1 MQPALRRRVAWCRLL
16 AGIAQGGGRMVA
28 GKSFRASKSS
38 AQYGWAAGLLACG
51 VALAALWHFSTRDAP
66 SPIVAQSV
74 VVVLPLHAAG
84 ANTPEQ
90 TLLAEQLSRDVA
102 TQLARVDGLHVI
114 GVVSAARAQAE
125 KFDLAQLSERL
136 RANRVLEG
144 SLRQA
149 DDHLLVELR
158 LSSVPEGRTIWAQAY
173 TRERGE
179 WFDLQRNIAHS
190 VAEALELRYQP
201 AAAEHASVDPQR
213 LLGYLAARRQLDG
226 GDHARAEQALRDMVA
241 AAPQFAP
248 AQATLARML
257 VADLRRGEPGTDQLE
272 EIARAARQA
281 LALDPSLADAHM
293 ATAVLACRAADWTM
307 CLASFRAALAQQPL
321 DTDCRVTYAYWLA
334 GLGYVEPALREV
346 EAAWAAD
353 PLSYDANFA
362 RGRLLDT
369 LGRHD
374 EAKEFFDTAMPPTAG
389 LVYARWHNAL
399 WRGDIAAA
407 RDYATAMPQSDGF
420 RESYIGIT
428 EAFAEP
434 SRWAQVQPMIGTSER
449 ATGRINVL
457 RIMVP
462 DADYPVE
469 IEGLERMLRNG
480 WPSYYLLLWMPEY
493 RALRAHPS
501 FAAFVQRTQMLPYWR
516 IAGFPPQCR
525 ANGESVQCD

>member
-1 MQPALRRRVAWCRLL
+1 M
-16 AGIAQGGGRMVA
+16 AGR
-28 GKSFRASKSS
+28 SFPASKSS
-38 AQYGWAAGLLACG
+38 AQYHWAVALLACG
-51 VALAALWHFSTRDAP
+51 AALAALWHFSTRDAP
-66 SPIVAQSV
+66 LPAVAQPA

-90 TLLAEQLSRDVA
+90 TLLVEQLSRDVA
-102 TQLARVDGLHVI
+102 EQLARVDGLRVT
-114 GVVSAARAQAE
+114 GVASARRAQAE

-136 RANRVLEG
+136 HANRVLEG
-144 SLRQA
+144 SLRLA

-173 TRERGE
+173 TRPRGE
-179 WFDLQRNIAHS
+179 WFDLQRQIAHS
-190 VAEALELRYQP
+190 VAEALELHYQP
-201 AAAEHASVDPQR
+201 AAVEHASVDPQR
-213 LLGYLAARRQLDG
+213 LLEYLSARRQLDG
-226 GDHARAEQALRDMVA
+226 ADHARAVQALRDIVA
-241 AAPQFAP
+241 AAPDFAP

-257 VADLRRGEPGTDQLE
+257 VADLRRGDSVADQAE
-272 EIARAARQA
+272 EIARVARQA
-281 LALDPSLADAHM
+281 LALDPALADAHM
-293 ATAVLACRAADWTM
+293 AAAVLACRAADWSA
-307 CLASFRAALAQQPL
+307 CFASFRAALGQQPL

-346 EAAWAAD
+346 EAAWASD

-374 EAKEFFDTAMPPTAG
+374 EAKAFFDAAIPPTAG

-399 WRGDIAAA
+399 WRGDLAAA
-407 RDYATAMPQSDGF
+407 REYATAMPQSDGF
-420 RESYIGIT
+420 RESYLGIT

-434 SRWAQVQPMIGTSER
+434 LRWAQVQPMIGTSER

-493 RALRAHPS
+493 RALRAHAS
-501 FAAFVQRTQMLPYWR
+501 FAAFVQRTQMLAYWR
-516 IAGFPPQCR
+516 IAGFPAQCR
-525 ANGESVQCD
+525 ANGEGVQCD